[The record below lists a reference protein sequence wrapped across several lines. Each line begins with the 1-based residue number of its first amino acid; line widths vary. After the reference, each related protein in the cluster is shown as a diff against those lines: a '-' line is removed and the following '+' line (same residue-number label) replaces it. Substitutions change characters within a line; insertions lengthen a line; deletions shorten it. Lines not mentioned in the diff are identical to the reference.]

1 MEESQ
6 NSDNSQAKGSK
17 YTDKSQ
23 GKGSKNIKSPNNSN
37 QNEVSNKVHENPVW
51 LPLGYH
57 KDLVKAYREA
67 IKRINN
73 SPLLENLW
81 NNAKQ
86 GKPNQLPTPKLKIA
100 FSNNMPNQAMKFRK
114 MYKPKKLYGLKADE
128 KSDRQH
134 HIVWK
139 Y

>member
-1 MEESQ
+1 MSHHSRSHGNSGKRDDHKHSQSGDKQNLES
-6 NSDNSQAKGSK
+6 KF
-17 YTDKSQ
+17 
-23 GKGSKNIKSPNNSN
+23 
-37 QNEVSNKVHENPVW
+37 VKVPENPVW

-57 KDLVKAYREA
+57 KDLVKIYREA
-67 IKRINN
+67 IKRINK

-86 GKPNQLPTPKLKIA
+86 GKPNQLPIPKLKIA
-100 FSNNMPNQAMKFRK
+100 FSNNMPNQAAKFRK
-114 MYKPKKLYGLKADE
+114 MYKPKKFHGLKAEE
-128 KSDRQH
+128 KNDRQH